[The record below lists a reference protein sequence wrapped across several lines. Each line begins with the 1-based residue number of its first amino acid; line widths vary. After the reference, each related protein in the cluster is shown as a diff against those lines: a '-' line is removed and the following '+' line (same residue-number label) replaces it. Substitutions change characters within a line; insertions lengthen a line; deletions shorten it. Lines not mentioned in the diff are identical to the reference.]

1 MQKVT
6 AHAAVVAA
14 AALATTTTEA
24 LIMFIYLFGAHEPR
38 KIFSGKV

>member
-6 AHAAVVAA
+6 AHASVVAA
-14 AALATTTTEA
+14 AATTTEA